1 MDRLQKVY
9 GLLLEGFG
17 EQGWWP
23 LGGRYSPEFKRR
35 RKTGRERFEIAVGAI
50 LTQSTSWKN
59 VEKAL
64 ESMRKSNALS
74 RERIRS
80 LPVKRL
86 AKIIQSA
93 GYRNQKAKK
102 LKEFVKF
109 KGEVTRENLLSI
121 WGVGEETA
129 DSILLYAHDRP
140 VFVVDAYTRRVA
152 QRLGIANGVKY
163 SELQRIFEQSLPR
176 DAQLFSEYHALLVEL
191 GKKHCKKNPECGG
204 CPVLGLCRNGKG
216 VNKKTVDGW
225 E

>member
-9 GLLLEGFG
+9 GLLLEEFG

-23 LGGRYSPEFKRR
+23 LGGKYDPEFKRR
-35 RKTGRERFEIAVGAI
+35 RKNERERFEIAIGAI

-64 ESMRKSNALS
+64 ESMKREKALS
-74 RERIRS
+74 SEAIKK

-93 GYRNQKAKK
+93 GYHNQKAKK

-109 KGEVTRENLLSI
+109 KGEATRENLLSI

-129 DSILLYAHDRP
+129 DSILLYAHDKP
-140 VFVVDAYTRRVA
+140 VFVVDAYTRRIA

-163 SELQRIFEQSLPR
+163 GELQRIFEQRLPR
-176 DAQLFSEYHALLVEL
+176 DAQVHNECHALLVEL
-191 GKKHCKKNPECGG
+191 GKKYCKKTPECGG
-204 CPVLGLCRNGKG
+204 CPVTRFCSHVCGNQVKNGR
-216 VNKKTVDGW
+216 
-225 E
+225 